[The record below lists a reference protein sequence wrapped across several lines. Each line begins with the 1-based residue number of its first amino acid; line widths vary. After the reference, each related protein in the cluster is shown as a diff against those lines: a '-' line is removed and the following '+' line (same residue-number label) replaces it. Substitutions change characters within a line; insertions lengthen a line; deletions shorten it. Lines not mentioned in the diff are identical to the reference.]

1 MKIRKILLYNFKNFR
16 NETVIDFSDGITFLV
31 GPNGYGKTTIFD
43 AIELGLTGNL
53 SRINKVTA
61 ENIVYNK
68 PFFQNEIGQ
77 PVIIKLW
84 LEKMNGDQL
93 VIVRKLVN
101 SCTESKN
108 IFAPLKSA
116 SQFKLFRQVEVSE
129 SNFRSTDNIKLED
142 ITQSSIDTFL
152 GINGKYEIEKIF
164 NLFNYIQQEE
174 TTFFLKQTEYER
186 GDSLSF
192 LVKTDKIEK
201 KIEKINTV
209 TNVIRKKISDF
220 KGQLQNLKQQELSD
234 VSYHRLF
241 NHREF
246 VFDRE
251 TPFSIANLDK
261 LLTYQN
267 TLQNIIDFKKNFSIG
282 EYNRKTERDKRKKDI
297 AGGRAIK
304 QALYFSM
311 LSPNILKSNSQWL
324 WEKYSLDN
332 PKLFEYVL
340 LENYLQSYER
350 VVHDCNRRKQLNT
363 YLTNLSSDIT
373 EMTEQSITYTQNDR
387 LSGDFELLKIQVVK
401 FQSLRNNASQV
412 DKNLSELRQ
421 LRSNLGNKF
430 DELRHRHIDENK
442 CPFCNSQFQTFE
454 ELKQAYDSYKNYLTE
469 ISSQSSL
476 QLQEAQLLL
485 NERIQQLKQK
495 IIDEINNLS
504 IDVDKNLLDRL
515 QKLKNSYQSYSQN
528 VEGFKTFIQSY
539 TIMVP
544 YELGRLEFKDYNQ
557 QHQLNWQEFQ
567 SKLVVD
573 DDVYSLLDNNSLGNI
588 KEELEV
594 LREEFPE
601 LQFETYQLESSSY
614 SKINIAMIDSRLL
627 ELKNAIHSAVD
638 NKYAINE
645 NLIADTENIFPTYFQ
660 SKVEVLEAIRI
671 GDLENKKLYLDRQH
685 KLVQNQQ
692 LQDLSSQIETLR
704 ITVER
709 LEEINTIYK
718 EEVKQFKIDIVKK
731 LRIPFFIYSAK
742 MLQNYQQ
749 GLGIFLT
756 YNKTTIDKEET
767 TTDEATGNQVKT
779 IKKITKT
786 IIRFKSDPNN
796 DHDAINQLSTGQLAV
811 VSLAFTLSLNTM
823 FKLSD
828 NLNFLMIDDPVQD
841 MDAMNVLSF
850 IEILRHGIID
860 KYQIILSTYSDFNAL
875 FMGYKFANS
884 NSEVNIK
891 YEKVSD
897 LQE

>member
-101 SCTESKN
+101 SSTDSSN
-108 IFAPLKSA
+108 LFAPLKSA
-116 SQFKLFRQVEVSE
+116 SQFMLFRQVEVSE
-129 SNFRSTDNIKLED
+129 TNFSSIGNTSLEE
-142 ITQSSIDTFL
+142 ITQSSIDAFL
-152 GINGKYEIEKIF
+152 GINEKYEIEKIF

-174 TTFFLKQTEYER
+174 TTFFLKRTEQER

-192 LVKTDKIEK
+192 LVKTDKVEK
-201 KIEKINTV
+201 KIKDINTV
-209 TNVIRKKISDF
+209 TNVINRKISDLE
-220 KGQLQNLKQQELSD
+220 GQLKNLKQQELSD
-234 VSYHRLF
+234 VPYHRLF
-241 NHREF
+241 NHKEF
-246 VFDRE
+246 VFDVE

-267 TLQNIIDFKKNFSIG
+267 TLQNIIDFKKNFSIE
-282 EYNRKTERDKRKKDI
+282 EYSRKTERDKRKKDI
-297 AGGRAIK
+297 TGDRAIN
-304 QALYFSM
+304 QVLYFSM

-332 PKLFEYVL
+332 PLLFEYVL
-340 LENYLQSYER
+340 LENYLKSYES

-363 YLTNLSSDIT
+363 YLTNLSADIT

-387 LSGDFELLKIQVVK
+387 LSGDFELLQIQVVK

-495 IIDEINNLS
+495 IIDEINSLS

-515 QKLKNSYQSYSQN
+515 QELKNSYQSYSQN

-614 SKINIAMIDSRLL
+614 SKINMAMIDSRLH
-627 ELKNAIHSAVD
+627 ELKQAIHLAID
-638 NKYAINE
+638 EKYAINE

-660 SKVEVLEAIRI
+660 SKVEVLEDIRI

-749 GLGIFLT
+749 GMGIFLT
-756 YNKTTIDKEET
+756 HKKTTNSDSGKV
-767 TTDEATGNQVKT
+767 A
-779 IKKITKT
+779 
-786 IIRFKSDPNN
+786 IIRFKSDTNN
-796 DHDAINQLSTGQLAV
+796 DHDVMNQLSTGQLAV

-897 LQE
+897 LQG

>member
-101 SCTESKN
+101 SSTDSSN
-108 IFAPLKSA
+108 LFAPLKSA
-116 SQFKLFRQVEVSE
+116 SQFMLFRQVEVSE
-129 SNFRSTDNIKLED
+129 TNFSSIGNTSLEE
-142 ITQSSIDTFL
+142 ITQSSIDAFL
-152 GINGKYEIEKIF
+152 GINEKYEIEKIF

-174 TTFFLKQTEYER
+174 TTFFLKRTEQER

-192 LVKTDKIEK
+192 LVKTDKVEK
-201 KIEKINTV
+201 KIKDINTV
-209 TNVIRKKISDF
+209 TNVINRKISDLE
-220 KGQLQNLKQQELSD
+220 GQLKNLKQQELSD
-234 VSYHRLF
+234 VPYHRLF
-241 NHREF
+241 NHKEF
-246 VFDRE
+246 VFDVE

-267 TLQNIIDFKKNFSIG
+267 TLQNIIDFKKNFSIE
-282 EYNRKTERDKRKKDI
+282 EYSRKTERDKRKKDI
-297 AGGRAIK
+297 TGDRAIN
-304 QALYFSM
+304 QVLYFSM

-332 PKLFEYVL
+332 PLLFEYVL
-340 LENYLQSYER
+340 LENYLKSYES

-363 YLTNLSSDIT
+363 YLTNLSADIT

-387 LSGDFELLKIQVVK
+387 LSGDFELLQIQVVK

-495 IIDEINNLS
+495 IIDEINSLS

-515 QKLKNSYQSYSQN
+515 QELKNSYQSYSQN

-614 SKINIAMIDSRLL
+614 SKINMAMIDSRLL
-627 ELKNAIHSAVD
+627 ELKNAIYSAVD
-638 NKYAINE
+638 NNYAINE
-645 NLIADTENIFPTYFQ
+645 NLIADSENIFPTYFQ
-660 SKVEVLEAIRI
+660 SKVEVLEDIRI

-749 GLGIFLT
+749 GMGIFLT
-756 YNKTTIDKEET
+756 HKKTTNSDSGKV
-767 TTDEATGNQVKT
+767 A
-779 IKKITKT
+779 
-786 IIRFKSDPNN
+786 IIRFKSDTNN
-796 DHDAINQLSTGQLAV
+796 DHDVMNQLSTGQLAV

-891 YEKVSD
+891 YENVSD
-897 LQE
+897 LQG

>member
-101 SCTESKN
+101 SSTDSSN
-108 IFAPLKSA
+108 LFAPLKSA
-116 SQFKLFRQVEVSE
+116 SQFMLFRQVEVSE
-129 SNFRSTDNIKLED
+129 TNFSSIGNTSLEE
-142 ITQSSIDTFL
+142 ITQSSIDAFL
-152 GINGKYEIEKIF
+152 GINEKYEIEKIF

-174 TTFFLKQTEYER
+174 TTFFLKRTEQER

-192 LVKTDKIEK
+192 LVKTDKVEK
-201 KIEKINTV
+201 KIKDINTV
-209 TNVIRKKISDF
+209 TNVINRKISDLE
-220 KGQLQNLKQQELSD
+220 GQLKNLKQQELSD
-234 VSYHRLF
+234 VPYHRLF
-241 NHREF
+241 NHKEF
-246 VFDRE
+246 VFDVE

-267 TLQNIIDFKKNFSIG
+267 TLQNIIDFKKNFSIE
-282 EYNRKTERDKRKKDI
+282 EYSRKTERDKRKKDI
-297 AGGRAIK
+297 TGDRAIN
-304 QALYFSM
+304 QVLYFSM

-332 PKLFEYVL
+332 PLLFEYVL
-340 LENYLQSYER
+340 LENYLKSYES

-363 YLTNLSSDIT
+363 YLTNLSADIT

-387 LSGDFELLKIQVVK
+387 LSGDFELLQIQVVK

-495 IIDEINNLS
+495 IIDEINSLS

-515 QKLKNSYQSYSQN
+515 QELKNSYQSYSQN

-557 QHQLNWQEFQ
+557 QYQLNLKEFQ

-614 SKINIAMIDSRLL
+614 SKINMAMIDSRLL
-627 ELKNAIHSAVD
+627 ELKNAIYSAVD
-638 NKYAINE
+638 NNYAINE
-645 NLIADTENIFPTYFQ
+645 NLIADSENIFPTYFQ
-660 SKVEVLEAIRI
+660 SKVEVLEDIRI

-749 GLGIFLT
+749 GMGIFLT
-756 YNKTTIDKEET
+756 HKKTTNSDSGKV
-767 TTDEATGNQVKT
+767 A
-779 IKKITKT
+779 
-786 IIRFKSDPNN
+786 IIRFKSDTNN
-796 DHDAINQLSTGQLAV
+796 DHDVMNQLSTGQLAV

-897 LQE
+897 LQG

>member
-1 MKIRKILLYNFKNFR
+1 MKIKKILLYNFKNFR
-16 NETVIDFSDGITFLV
+16 QKTIIDFSKDITFLV
-31 GPNGYGKTTIFD
+31 GPNGFGKTTIFD

-93 VIVRKLVN
+93 LIVRKLVN
-101 SCTESKN
+101 SSTDRRN

-129 SNFRSTDNIKLED
+129 TDFSSIDNTSLEK
-142 ITQSSIDTFL
+142 ITQSSIDAFL

-174 TTFFLKQTEYER
+174 TTFFLKQTEQER

-192 LVKTDKIEK
+192 LVKTDKVEK

-209 TNVIRKKISDF
+209 TNVIRRKISNF

-234 VSYHRLF
+234 TPYHRLF

-246 VFDRE
+246 AFDAE
-251 TPFSIANLDK
+251 TPFSIVNLDQ

-267 TLQNIIDFKKNFSIG
+267 TLQNIINFKKNFSIE

-297 AGGRAIK
+297 AGDTAIK

-311 LSPNILKSNSQWL
+311 LSPNILKSSFQWL

-332 PKLFEYVL
+332 PILFEYVL
-340 LENYLQSYER
+340 LENYLQSYES
-350 VVHDCNRRKQLNT
+350 VVHDYNRRKQLNI
-363 YLTNLSSDIT
+363 YLTNLSADIT

-421 LRSNLGNKF
+421 LRSNLDNKF
-430 DELRHRHIDENK
+430 DELRHRHIDGNK

-454 ELKQAYDSYKNYLTE
+454 ELKQAYYSYKNYLTE
-469 ISSQSSL
+469 ISSQNSL

-485 NERIQQLKQK
+485 NELIQQLKK
-495 IIDEINNLS
+495 IIDEINSLS
-504 IDVDKNLLDRL
+504 TDVDKNLLDRL
-515 QKLKNSYQSYSQN
+515 QELKNLHQSYSQN

-539 TIMVP
+539 TIIVP

-557 QHQLNWQEFQ
+557 QHQLNLQEFQ

-573 DDVYSLLDNNSLGNI
+573 NDVYRLLDINNLENI
-588 KEELEV
+588 KRQLGD
-594 LREEFPE
+594 LREEFSE

-614 SKINIAMIDSRLL
+614 SKINMAMIDSRLL

-638 NKYAINE
+638 NNYAINE
-645 NLIADTENIFPTYFQ
+645 NLIADAENIFPTYFQ
-660 SKVEVLEAIRI
+660 SKVEVLEDTRI

-749 GLGIFLT
+749 GMGIFLT
-756 YNKTTIDKEET
+756 HKKT
-767 TTDEATGNQVKT
+767 TTDEVETTTYESTGNEVKT
-779 IKKITKT
+779 AKKLTKT

-897 LQE
+897 LQG